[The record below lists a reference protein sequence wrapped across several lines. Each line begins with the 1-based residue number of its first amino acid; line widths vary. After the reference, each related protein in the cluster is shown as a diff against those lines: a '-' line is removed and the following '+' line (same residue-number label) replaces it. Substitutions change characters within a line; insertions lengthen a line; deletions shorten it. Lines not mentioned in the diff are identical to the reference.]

1 MAVKPKIQRAT
12 RHARPV
18 VTRSRLM
25 LEVASELVGGE
36 SWQYKQTHV
45 QLREQGTAEWSLSFF
60 ASDSPEGIREVAK
73 KGADFAIINPV
84 APATLAFRGKGP
96 FKRPVPLRAICVIP
110 SLDRIGFA
118 VSQRTGLT
126 SLRAIREKRY
136 PLRLSMRG
144 HRTHSV
150 HLFIREV
157 LAAAGFALKEIR
169 QWGGEV
175 RYDDRVANGP
185 KRMEAL
191 ANGSIDAIFDEAL
204 STWGNQAL
212 NAGMRFLPLEDPLL
226 ERLEA
231 MGFRRAA
238 ITKRQCSK
246 LEQNVTTLDFSGW
259 MVFTRVDV
267 ANEVVRAFCHALE
280 TRKDRIPWQ
289 GEGPLPLDSMCRD
302 TPQGPLEI
310 PLHPGAA
317 EYWRERG
324 YLN

>member
-1 MAVKPKIQRAT
+1 MIRPKESG
-12 RHARPV
+12 
-18 VTRSRLM
+18 RS
-25 LEVASELVGGE
+25 E
-36 SWQYKQTHV
+36 
-45 QLREQGTAEWSLSFF
+45 
-60 ASDSPEGIREVAK
+60 K
-73 KGADFAIINPV
+73 KAADFAIINPA

-96 FKRPVPLRAICVIP
+96 FKRPLPLRAITVIP

-126 SLRAIREKRY
+126 SLLAIREKRY

-144 HRTHSV
+144 HLTHSV

-157 LAAAGFALKEIR
+157 LAAAGFTLEEIG

-191 ANGSIDAIFDEAL
+191 ASGKIDAIFDEAL
-204 STWGNQAL
+204 STWGNEAL
-212 NAGMRFLPLEDPLL
+212 NSGMRFLPLDDPLL

-231 MGFRRAA
+231 WDFAA
-238 ITKRQCSK
+238 RPSPGC
-246 LEQNVTTLDFSGW
+246 NVPSWIKTLQRLDFSGW
-259 MVFTRVDV
+259 MVFTRDDV
-267 ANEVVRAFCHALE
+267 SDEVVRAFCHALE
-280 TRKDRIPWQ
+280 MRKDRIPWQ

-310 PLHPGAA
+310 PLHPAAA

-324 YLN
+324 YLS